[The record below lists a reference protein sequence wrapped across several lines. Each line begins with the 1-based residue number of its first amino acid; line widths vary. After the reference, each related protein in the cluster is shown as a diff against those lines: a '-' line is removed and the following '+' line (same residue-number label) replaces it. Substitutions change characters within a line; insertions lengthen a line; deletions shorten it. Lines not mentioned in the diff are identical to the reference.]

1 MATTQESQNHRHL
14 DGDPTVLPIAM
25 AKLTAAIERGGALDP
40 LIAQLHARQQER
52 ERLLAAMASARTV
65 DRMRLDRAAIE
76 ATIQAQVTRWRDLL
90 STDSTEDGR
99 QLLREVLAEPP
110 VFTPTRAGYRFRGRV
125 KTGELVAGAVN
136 GGAQRVASPTIPSWN
151 QIANFLASMRQL
163 KDSVGFA
170 A

>member
-1 MATTQESQNHRHL
+1 
-14 DGDPTVLPIAM
+14 
-25 AKLTAAIERGGALDP
+25 
-40 LIAQLHARQQER
+40 
-52 ERLLAAMASARTV
+52 MASARTV

-99 QLLREVLAEPP
+99 QLLREVLAEPL
-110 VFTPTRAGYRFRGRV
+110 VCTPTRAGYRFRGRV

-151 QIANFLASMRQL
+151 QIANFLESMRQL